1 MVRGLRIGTGLVLF
15 IFVTLHL
22 INVSLGLVSL
32 EAMEAGRPYFMEMWS
47 NPVGGNILIV
57 SMVVHMALGLAAVYW
72 RNTLRLAPYDA
83 VQLVSAL
90 LIVPLMA
97 AHILGVTLVSSVFDT
112 NTTFRSILLFFWVY
126 EPLSGLMQV
135 LGLAAVWIHG
145 CIGVFAWL
153 RLKAWWGRFTIVAY
167 PLAVAIPVM
176 ALLGFVNAGNDV
188 IAAANAEI
196 SPATYEEEQADAY
209 AGTETGDT
217 AQPQAYEYAAS
228 SDDEAAAVEDEQP
241 AQSDIMTFYN
251 QVRWGAFG
259 IYLLILAG
267 VFGARAVRLMSS
279 GKDMVELRYKKGPV
293 VKARA
298 GLSLLE
304 TARLND
310 LPHANICRGRGR
322 CGTCRVHIISSTAE
336 LPPVGEIERKT
347 LTRFNMPEG
356 TRLACQIVPG
366 AGVIEL
372 ERLLAP
378 DIRAEDIGKDKSLL
392 YGEADEVAEAG
403 SAEAAQ

>member
-1 MVRGLRIGTGLVLF
+1 MARGLRIGTGLVLF
-15 IFVTLHL
+15 TFVTMHL

-32 EAMEAGRPYFMEMWS
+32 EMLEAGRPYFMGLWS

-57 SMVVHMALGLAAVYW
+57 SMVVHVALGFAAVYR
-72 RNTLRLAPYDA
+72 RNTLKLAPYDA

-97 AHILGVTLVSSVFDT
+97 AHILGVTLVSSVFET
-112 NTTFRSILLFFWVY
+112 NTTFRSILQFFWVY

-135 LGLAAVWIHG
+135 LGLTAVWIHG

-176 ALLGFVNAGNDV
+176 ALLGFVNAGNEV
-188 IAAANAEI
+188 IAAANADV
-196 SPATYEEEQADAY
+196 SAATYEAGEADAY
-209 AGTETGDT
+209 AGAETGDAT
-217 AQPQAYEYAAS
+217 QPQAYEYAVS
-228 SDDEAAAVEDEQP
+228 SDDEAAPIEGEEP

-259 IYLLILAG
+259 IYMLVLGG

-322 CGTCRVHIISSTAE
+322 CGTCRVRIMSSTAD

-347 LTRFNMPEG
+347 LERFGLPEG

-378 DIRAEDIGKDKSLL
+378 DVRAEDIGKDSSLL
-392 YGEADEVAEAG
+392 YGEPEDIAEP
-403 SAEAAQ
+403 AQ